1 MMDATDRRM
10 FDQAF
15 TNMARAFRLKLKP
28 AELEELT
35 TTYFKILG
43 TAPLEA
49 VLAAGKTVL
58 EQSRTFPKAAD
69 WFQALP
75 AGAREMTTDCRV
87 MHADELAEYHRA
99 ERQRYEDEPCGCLAC
114 QLASVTE
121 RPLRFVPD
129 FDADDRPERAFD
141 NTRNRIVVSGHWAH
155 GDELA
160 RWYVARDHFFALAP
174 ASIVCA
180 LARRQSFHDRIDEI
194 FRKREREPGEE
205 G

>member
-1 MMDATDRRM
+1 MEATDRRT

-15 TNMARAFRLKLKP
+15 TNMTRAFRLRLKP
-28 AELEELT
+28 TELEELT

-43 TAPLEA
+43 AAPLED

-58 EQSRTFPKAAD
+58 EQSRTFPKAAE

-75 AGAREMTTDCRV
+75 AGARELTTDCRV
-87 MHADELAEYHRA
+87 MPADELADYHRA
-99 ERQRYEDEPCGCLAC
+99 ERQHYEDEPCSCLGC
-114 QLASVTE
+114 QLAGVTA

-129 FDADDRPERAFD
+129 FTDQDRAELAYD
-141 NTRNRIVVSGHWAH
+141 NVRRRIVHTGHWAH

-160 RWYVARDHFFALAP
+160 RWYTARAAFFASVPRHSPMAR
-174 ASIVCA
+174 A
-180 LARRQSFHDRIDEI
+180 LLVLVPG
-194 FRKREREPGEE
+194 EREPGEE

>member
-1 MMDATDRRM
+1 MDAADRRT

-15 TNMARAFRLKLKP
+15 TNMTRAFRLRLKP
-28 AELEELT
+28 TELEELT
-35 TTYFKILG
+35 TTYFKILAA
-43 TAPLEA
+43 APLEA

-87 MHADELAEYHRA
+87 MSADELAEYHRA
-99 ERQRYEDEPCGCLAC
+99 EQRRYEDEPCGCLAC
-114 QLASVTE
+114 QLASVTA

-129 FDADDRPERAFD
+129 FDADDQPERAFD
-141 NTRNRIVVSGHWAH
+141 SSRNRIVVTGHWAH

-160 RWYVARDHFFALAP
+160 RWYTARAAFFASVPRNSPMAR
-174 ASIVCA
+174 A
-180 LARRQSFHDRIDEI
+180 LLVLVPH
-194 FRKREREPGEE
+194 EREPGEE